1 MQRNSFK
8 KLNYL
13 RQYFLSTRSLCI
25 GISLTNNVMEYRENF
40 NEASKYPSIIIP
52 LDGVKIIKLV

>member
-1 MQRNSFK
+1 MQHNSFK
-8 KLNYL
+8 KFNYF
-13 RQYFLSTRSLCI
+13 RQYFLSTPPFI

-52 LDGVKIIKLV
+52 LDGVKIIKRV